1 MNKFVIFFILLF
13 FNSIIS
19 HAGFKEIK
27 KKAIVNNPEIIFPIP
42 KNLEKC
48 ITKMYIDPK
57 MNLVKPVLKVEAPVG
72 YGLDDRFDNALDKFS
87 NFSRPCSGGN
97 REACENVKR
106 IIVVSSLYR
115 NYNWKKIVYQ
125 KIKN

>member
-19 HAGFKEIK
+19 HADFKEIK

-72 YGLDDRFDNALDKFS
+72 YGLDDNSL
-87 NFSRPCSGGN
+87 
-97 REACENVKR
+97 KR
-106 IIVVSSLYR
+106 NYR
-115 NYNWKKIVYQ
+115 NIYKI
-125 KIKN
+125 N